1 MRDRVKEGQM
11 WLLLIIIGW
20 LVLSLCSCKQIE
32 YVPYKVETK
41 DSIYLTKFVKDSVY
55 VEVFKGEKVFK
66 GYEGENDTVYI
77 TETKTVYREKLL
89 TDTMYVERV
98 DSIQVPYPV
107 EKDLSRWE
115 QTCVNYGGEAIV
127 TIVVM
132 IIGLIIYVVKRFF
145 S

>member
-1 MRDRVKEGQM
+1 
-11 WLLLIIIGW
+11 
-20 LVLSLCSCKQIE
+20 
-32 YVPYKVETK
+32 
-41 DSIYLTKFVKDSVY
+41 VKDSVY

-66 GYEGENDTVYI
+66 GEEGENDTVYI